1 MGDRFNWGNLL
12 EYPFWV
18 LERKCQE
25 VLMAMVFISSLT
37 NSSYSFFAYS
47 IKSWM
52 GINDVS
58 HISRGLFFRAIF
70 GCEVAST
77 LAEVNACQ

>member
-1 MGDRFNWGNLL
+1 MADRFNWGNLV
-12 EYPFWV
+12 EYSFWV
-18 LERKCQE
+18 LERKRQK
-25 VLMAMVFISSLT
+25 VLMAMVFISSFT
-37 NSSYSFFAYS
+37 NTSYSFFAYS
-47 IKSWM
+47 VKSRM

-58 HISRGLFFRAIF
+58 HISRGLFFGAIF